1 MRVGAQ
7 TRLFGTERRTE
18 VLIAV
23 RLLEETYARE
33 LARLLDAPLLS
44 VQRIVDALEAEGI
57 LAIRSSGRER
67 RITLNP
73 RYFAVAELREL
84 LLRLSIATP
93 QIVEAVESLRL
104 SPRKKGKAL

>member
-1 MRVGAQ
+1 MRVGTQ

-18 VLIAV
+18 VLIAI

-33 LARLLDAPLLS
+33 LARVLGAPLLS
-44 VQRIVDALEAEGI
+44 VQRIVDALEGEGI

-73 RYFAVAELREL
+73 RYFALSELRAL
-84 LLRLSIATP
+84 LLRLSTATP
-93 QIVEAVESLRL
+93 QIVKAVESLRL